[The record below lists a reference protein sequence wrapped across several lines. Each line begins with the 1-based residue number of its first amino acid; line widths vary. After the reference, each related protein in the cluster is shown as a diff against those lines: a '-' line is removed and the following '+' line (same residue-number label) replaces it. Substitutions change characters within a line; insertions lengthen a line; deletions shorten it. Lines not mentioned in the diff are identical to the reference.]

1 MKKIITILLTL
12 VIILTVAACGNES
25 DNSVDTKEVAEETD
39 VTEDKDLASTEDT
52 DTDALED
59 KDVPSTEE
67 TDGASADKNKDI
79 TVILMAL
86 NSDYWHMVE
95 AGALIAGE
103 ETGYN
108 VSVIGPNSESDA
120 VAQSN
125 MIQDAAN
132 NNVGA
137 IVLAANEPQVQI
149 SPVQYAKDA
158 GIPVILIDAFL
169 ETDDDTVYDS
179 FIGTDNYEAGYAAG
193 EYLSEKLEE
202 GSKVAI
208 IRGLVA
214 QPTHD
219 VRTNG
224 AVDAFEEAGM
234 EVVAIQPADS
244 DRGKALNVMQNILQN
259 HPDIGAVYCT
269 NDEMALGAH
278 EAIKSM
284 NLDALTMGFDGSF
297 GALDSIEAGELTA
310 SLAQKPIDEGYLGV
324 MAAIDVIEGREVE
337 KNVANGFVIVD
348 ANNVENFRNEINE
361 QMEKAESY
369 KK

>member
-1 MKKIITILLTL
+1 MQL
-12 VIILTVAACGNES
+12 
-25 DNSVDTKEVAEETD
+25 
-39 VTEDKDLASTEDT
+39 
-52 DTDALED
+52 
-59 KDVPSTEE
+59 
-67 TDGASADKNKDI
+67 
-79 TVILMAL
+79 
-86 NSDYWHMVE
+86 
-95 AGALIAGE
+95 
-103 ETGYN
+103 
-108 VSVIGPNSESDA
+108 
-120 VAQSN
+120 QSN

-158 GIPVILIDAFL
+158 GIPVILIDATL

-244 DRGKALNVMQNILQN
+244 DRGKLLM
-259 HPDIGAVYCT
+259 
-269 NDEMALGAH
+269 
-278 EAIKSM
+278 
-284 NLDALTMGFDGSF
+284 
-297 GALDSIEAGELTA
+297 
-310 SLAQKPIDEGYLGV
+310 
-324 MAAIDVIEGREVE
+324 
-337 KNVANGFVIVD
+337 
-348 ANNVENFRNEINE
+348 
-361 QMEKAESY
+361 
-369 KK
+369 